1 MYDTSVFCVHTQS
14 VKKSRKPSKYGHSG
28 RFFEDDFFAVST
40 VGNVG
45 TVHALPARLMRRD
58 NALNGERKADKI
70 KMRPDLQPAAIGKRR
85 RALDRGR
92 TLPAYYIRFTR
103 GRQAMNDQERL
114 DRYNTEARAIREAIN
129 GRPLTDFYR
138 LEKSRG
144 GEYVCPICGS
154 GTHKNKTGA
163 LSIRKTDNRVT
174 CFGGGHC
181 FGEKGQDTLG
191 ALRQLLAGQTEREI
205 FAYCGYQMTGTKR
218 PSAAEDFQD
227 FSDKKGADRQKA
239 GKSGNS
245 EPAHTF
251 TEEIDRYAA
260 ALAGS
265 EGEAYLLGRGFTQD
279 TIKRFKLGYDAQ
291 RHCVTIPYN
300 PQGSYYGRRSLL
312 PEEKIPE
319 GKGKYD
325 KLPRAI
331 AGAEPLFNGNAL
343 YTGDIVFVTE
353 GALDAISIAQA
364 GGAAV
369 ALNGTGFTKLIDQL
383 KKKPTNAAI
392 VLCLDNDDAGR
403 KATAELGAAL
413 DEISAYCVNGTAAI
427 TGETQ
432 DPQDA
437 EYRKDAN
444 EVLQRSGADALRQ
457 AVEETADETRRQYN
471 MTAQEAE
478 AERAQRT
485 GAGMVDTF
493 LQAIQTRKYEP
504 MPTGITDIDRAI
516 GGGFIRQQ
524 LVLLGAAPGAGKT
537 ALAQWIFE
545 GMAKR
550 GTACVYLNLEMSRE
564 QILARSFARLAARK
578 GYKIRTT
585 TILQGYSWTDEQRA
599 AIMDAAAEYKDTIA
613 PRMIY
618 NPDGVTANLDSI
630 LAYIETEA
638 QRAEKADTPAPC
650 VVLDYLQI
658 VSGEPR
664 EDAASVIKRAVS
676 GLKDYAMKHNTL
688 VFVIIAH
695 NRASNSTGAV
705 SMESGRD
712 TSALEYS
719 ADLQLALTFTKCLK
733 RNGQKRKDPDDL
745 TDNERKE
752 ITLRIVKGRFG
763 GMGREVDL
771 HFNGETMTYTQTAK
785 EFIETD
791 EPTPFDGQQPRKRF

>member
-1 MYDTSVFCVHTQS
+1 
-14 VKKSRKPSKYGHSG
+14 
-28 RFFEDDFFAVST
+28 
-40 VGNVG
+40 
-45 TVHALPARLMRRD
+45 
-58 NALNGERKADKI
+58 
-70 KMRPDLQPAAIGKRR
+70 
-85 RALDRGR
+85 
-92 TLPAYYIRFTR
+92 
-103 GRQAMNDQERL
+103 MNEQERL
-114 DRYNTEARAIREAIN
+114 DRYNAEARAIREAIN
-129 GRPLTDFYR
+129 SRPLTDFYR

-174 CFGGGHC
+174 CFGSGHC

-205 FAYCGYQMTGTKR
+205 FAYCGYQMTGTGR
-218 PSAAEDFQD
+218 PSAAADFAGEAEETQ
-227 FSDKKGADRQKA
+227 KNRQKPA
-239 GKSGNS
+239 ESGNS
-245 EPAHTF
+245 EPAHSF

-279 TIKRFKLGYDAQ
+279 TIKRFKFGYDAQ

-312 PEEKIPE
+312 PEEKIPD

-331 AGAEPLFNGNAL
+331 AGAEPLFNGSAL
-343 YTGDIVFVTE
+343 YSGDIVFVTE
-353 GALDAISIAQA
+353 GAPDAISIAQA

-369 ALNGTGFTKLIDQL
+369 ALNGTGFNKLIDQL
-383 KKKPTNAAI
+383 KKKPTAAAI

-403 KATAELGAAL
+403 TATAAIGAAL
-413 DEISAYCVNGTAAI
+413 DEIGAFCVTGTAAI
-427 TGETQ
+427 MGEAQ
-432 DPQDA
+432 DPADA
-437 EYRKDAN
+437 EYRKDPN
-444 EVLQRSGADALRQ
+444 EVLQRDGTDALRQ
-457 AVEETADETRRQYN
+457 AVTETAEETRRQYG
-471 MTAQEAE
+471 MAQQAAE
-478 AERAQRT
+478 AERQQHT
-485 GAGMVDTF
+485 GAGMVDAF
-493 LQAIQTRKYEP
+493 LSAIQTRKYEP
-504 MPTGITDIDRAI
+504 MPTGITDIDRALD
-516 GGGFIRQQ
+516 GGFMRQW

-564 QILARSFARLAARK
+564 QILARSFSRLAARR
-578 GYKIRTT
+578 GHKIRTNV
-585 TILQGYSWTDEQRA
+585 ILQGYRWTDEQRA
-599 AIMDAAAEYKDTIA
+599 AIMDAAGEYKDTIA

-630 LAYIETEA
+630 LAYIESEA
-638 QRAEKADTPAPC
+638 QRAEKAEMPAPC

-676 GLKDYAMKHNTL
+676 GLKDYAVKHNTL

-733 RNGQKRKDPDDL
+733 RNGQKAKSPDDL
-745 TDNERKE
+745 TEAERKE

-771 HFNGETMTYTQTAK
+771 HFIGETMTYTQTLNQDK
-785 EFIETD
+785 KD
-791 EPTPFDGQQPRKRF
+791 NSVPSWVSK

>member
-1 MYDTSVFCVHTQS
+1 
-14 VKKSRKPSKYGHSG
+14 
-28 RFFEDDFFAVST
+28 
-40 VGNVG
+40 
-45 TVHALPARLMRRD
+45 
-58 NALNGERKADKI
+58 
-70 KMRPDLQPAAIGKRR
+70 
-85 RALDRGR
+85 
-92 TLPAYYIRFTR
+92 
-103 GRQAMNDQERL
+103 MNNEQERL
-114 DRYNTEARAIREAIN
+114 DRYNAEARAIREAIN
-129 GRPLTDFYR
+129 SRPLTDFYR

-144 GEYVCPICGS
+144 GEYVCPLCGS

-163 LSIRKTDNRVT
+163 LSIRRTDNRVT
-174 CFGGGHC
+174 CFGSGHC

-205 FAYCGYQMTGTKR
+205 FAYCGYQMTGTGR
-218 PSAAEDFQD
+218 PSAAADF
-227 FSDKKGADRQKA
+227 ADDAEETQKNRQKPA
-239 GKSGNS
+239 ESGNS
-245 EPAHTF
+245 EPAHSF

-265 EGEAYLLGRGFTQD
+265 EGEAYLLGRGFTRETMQ
-279 TIKRFKLGYDAQ
+279 RFKLGYDAQ

-312 PEEKIPE
+312 PEEKIPD

-331 AGAEPLFNGNAL
+331 AGAEPLFNGSAL
-343 YTGDIVFVTE
+343 YSGDIVFVTE

-369 ALNGTGFTKLIDQL
+369 ALNGTGFNKLIDQL
-383 KKKPTNAAI
+383 KKKPTAAAI

-403 KATAELGAAL
+403 TATAAIGAAL
-413 DEISAYCVNGTAAI
+413 DEIGAFCVTGTAAI
-427 TGETQ
+427 MGEAQ
-432 DPQDA
+432 DPAEA
-437 EYRKDAN
+437 EYRKDPN
-444 EVLQRSGADALRQ
+444 EVLQRNGAEALRQ
-457 AVEETADETRRQYN
+457 AVTETADETRRQYG
-471 MTAQEAE
+471 MAQQAAE
-478 AERAQRT
+478 AERQQHT
-485 GAGMVDTF
+485 GAGMVDAF
-493 LQAIQTRKYEP
+493 LTAIQTRKYEP
-504 MPTGITDIDRAI
+504 MPTGITDIDRALD
-516 GGGFIRQQ
+516 GGFMRQW

-564 QILARSFARLAARK
+564 QILARSFSRLAARR
-578 GYKIRTT
+578 GHKIRTNV
-585 TILQGYSWTDEQRA
+585 ILQGYRWTDEQRA
-599 AIMDAAAEYKDTIA
+599 AIMDAAGEYKDTIA

-630 LAYIETEA
+630 LAYIESEA
-638 QRAEKADTPAPC
+638 QRAEKAEMPAPC

-676 GLKDYAMKHNTL
+676 GLKDYAVKHNTL

-733 RNGQKRKDPDDL
+733 RDGQKAKSPDDL
-745 TDNERKE
+745 TDDERKE

-785 EFIETD
+785 EFIEVN
-791 EPTPFDGQQPRKRF
+791 EPTPFDDQQTQQPRKRF

>member
-1 MYDTSVFCVHTQS
+1 M
-14 VKKSRKPSKYGHSG
+14 
-28 RFFEDDFFAVST
+28 
-40 VGNVG
+40 
-45 TVHALPARLMRRD
+45 
-58 NALNGERKADKI
+58 NG
-70 KMRPDLQPAAIGKRR
+70 
-85 RALDRGR
+85 
-92 TLPAYYIRFTR
+92 
-103 GRQAMNDQERL
+103 QERL
-114 DRYNTEARAIREAIN
+114 DRYNAEARAIRDAIN
-129 GRPLTDFYR
+129 SRPLTDFYR
-138 LEKSRG
+138 LEKSKG
-144 GEYVCPICGS
+144 GEYVCPICRS

-174 CFGGGHC
+174 CFGRGHC

-205 FAYCGYQMTGTKR
+205 FSYCGYQMTGTGR
-218 PSAAEDFQD
+218 PSAAADFAQAGD
-227 FSDKKGADRQKA
+227 EPRENRQKA
-239 GKSGNS
+239 AETGNS
-245 EPAHTF
+245 EPAHAF

-279 TIKRFKLGYDAQ
+279 TITRFKLGYDAQ

-331 AGAEPLFNGNAL
+331 AGAEPLFNGSAL
-343 YTGDIVFVTE
+343 YSSDIVFVTE

-369 ALNGTGFTKLIDQL
+369 ALNGTGFSKLIDQL
-383 KKKPTNAAI
+383 KKKPTAAAI

-403 KATAELGAAL
+403 TATAAIGAAL
-413 DEISAYCVNGTAAI
+413 DEIGAFCVTGTAAI
-427 TGETQ
+427 MGEVQ
-432 DPQDA
+432 DPQDQ
-437 EYRKDAN
+437 EYRKDPN

-457 AVEETADETRRQYN
+457 AVTETADETRRQYR
-471 MTAQEAE
+471 MAAQAAD
-478 AERAQRT
+478 AERQQRT
-485 GAGMVDTF
+485 GAGMVDAF
-493 LQAIQTRKYEP
+493 LQAVQTRKYEP

-564 QILARSFARLAARK
+564 QILARSFARLAARR
-578 GYKIRTT
+578 GHKIRTT
-585 TILQGYSWTDEQRA
+585 TILQGYNWTDEQRA
-599 AIMDAAAEYKDTIA
+599 AIMDAAGEYRDTIA

-630 LAYIETEA
+630 LAYIEAEA
-638 QRAEKADTPAPC
+638 QRAEKAEMPAPC

-733 RNGQKRKDPDDL
+733 RDGQKAKSPDDL
-745 TDNERKE
+745 TDDERKE

-771 HFNGETMTYTQTAK
+771 HFNGETMTYTQTCK
-785 EFIETD
+785 DFIEVD
-791 EPTPFDGQQPRKRF
+791 EPTPFDDQQTQQPRKRF

>member
-1 MYDTSVFCVHTQS
+1 
-14 VKKSRKPSKYGHSG
+14 
-28 RFFEDDFFAVST
+28 
-40 VGNVG
+40 
-45 TVHALPARLMRRD
+45 
-58 NALNGERKADKI
+58 
-70 KMRPDLQPAAIGKRR
+70 
-85 RALDRGR
+85 
-92 TLPAYYIRFTR
+92 
-103 GRQAMNDQERL
+103 MNEQERL
-114 DRYNTEARAIREAIN
+114 DRYNAEARTIRDAIN
-129 GRPLTDFYR
+129 SRPLTDFYR
-138 LEKSRG
+138 LEKSKG
-144 GEYVCPICGS
+144 GEYVCPICRS

-174 CFGGGHC
+174 CFGKGHC

-205 FAYCGYQMTGTKR
+205 FSYCGYQMTGTGR
-218 PSAAEDFQD
+218 PSAAADFAQAGD
-227 FSDKKGADRQKA
+227 EPRGNRQKA
-239 GKSGNS
+239 AETGNS
-245 EPAHTF
+245 EPAHAF

-279 TIKRFKLGYDAQ
+279 TITRFKLGYDAQ

-331 AGAEPLFNGNAL
+331 AGAEPLFNGSAL
-343 YTGDIVFVTE
+343 YSSDIVFVTE

-369 ALNGTGFTKLIDQL
+369 ALNGTGFSKLIDQL
-383 KKKPTNAAI
+383 KKKPTAAAI

-403 KATAELGAAL
+403 TATAAIGAAL
-413 DEISAYCVNGTAAI
+413 DEIGAFCVTGTAAI
-427 TGETQ
+427 MGEAQ
-432 DPQDA
+432 DPQDP
-437 EYRKDAN
+437 EYRKDPN
-444 EVLQRSGADALRQ
+444 EVLQRSGADALQQ
-457 AVEETADETRRQYN
+457 AVTETADETRRQYR
-471 MTAQEAE
+471 MAAQAAD
-478 AERAQRT
+478 AERQQRT
-485 GAGMVDTF
+485 GAGMVDAF
-493 LQAIQTRKYEP
+493 LQAVQTRKYEP

-564 QILARSFARLAARK
+564 QILARSFARLAARR
-578 GYKIRTT
+578 GHKIRTT
-585 TILQGYSWTDEQRA
+585 TILQGYNWTDEQRA
-599 AIMDAAAEYKDTIA
+599 AIMDAAGEYRDTIA

-630 LAYIETEA
+630 LAYIEAEA
-638 QRAEKADTPAPC
+638 QRAEKAEMPAPC

-733 RNGQKRKDPDDL
+733 RDGQKAKSPDDL
-745 TDNERKE
+745 TDDERKE

-771 HFNGETMTYTQTAK
+771 HFNGETMTYTQTCK
-785 EFIETD
+785 DFIEVD
-791 EPTPFDGQQPRKRF
+791 EPTPFDDQQTQQPRKRF

>member
-1 MYDTSVFCVHTQS
+1 
-14 VKKSRKPSKYGHSG
+14 
-28 RFFEDDFFAVST
+28 
-40 VGNVG
+40 
-45 TVHALPARLMRRD
+45 
-58 NALNGERKADKI
+58 
-70 KMRPDLQPAAIGKRR
+70 
-85 RALDRGR
+85 
-92 TLPAYYIRFTR
+92 
-103 GRQAMNDQERL
+103 MNDQERL
-114 DRYNTEARAIREAIN
+114 DRYNAEARAIREAIN

-174 CFGGGHC
+174 CFGSGHC

-205 FAYCGYQMTGTKR
+205 FAYCGYQMTGTGR
-218 PSAAEDFQD
+218 PSAAADFAGEAEETQ
-227 FSDKKGADRQKA
+227 KNRQKPA
-239 GKSGNS
+239 ESGNS
-245 EPAHTF
+245 EPAHSF

-312 PEEKIPE
+312 PEEKIPD

-331 AGAEPLFNGNAL
+331 AGAEPLFNGSAL
-343 YTGDIVFVTE
+343 YSGDIVFVTE

-369 ALNGTGFTKLIDQL
+369 ALNGTGFNKLIDQL
-383 KKKPTNAAI
+383 KKKPTAAAI

-403 KATAELGAAL
+403 KATADIGAAL
-413 DEISAYCVNGTAAI
+413 DEIGAFCVTGTAAI
-427 TGETQ
+427 MGEAQ
-432 DPQDA
+432 DPADA
-437 EYRKDAN
+437 EYRKDPN
-444 EVLQRSGADALRQ
+444 EVLQRNGAEALRQ
-457 AVEETADETRRQYN
+457 AVTETADETRRQYG
-471 MTAQEAE
+471 MAQQAAE
-478 AERAQRT
+478 AERQQHT
-485 GAGMVDTF
+485 GAGMVDAF
-493 LQAIQTRKYEP
+493 LTAIQTRKYEP
-504 MPTGITDIDRAI
+504 MPTGITDIDRALD
-516 GGGFIRQQ
+516 GGFMRQW

-564 QILARSFARLAARK
+564 QILARSFSRLAARR
-578 GYKIRTT
+578 GYKIRTNV
-585 TILQGYSWTDEQRA
+585 ILQGYRWTDEQRA
-599 AIMDAAAEYKDTIA
+599 AIMDAAGEYKDTIA

-630 LAYIETEA
+630 LAYIESEA
-638 QRAEKADTPAPC
+638 QRAEKAEMPAPC

-676 GLKDYAMKHNTL
+676 GLKDYAVKHNTL

-733 RNGQKRKDPDDL
+733 RDGQKAKSPDDL
-745 TDNERKE
+745 TDDERKE

-785 EFIETD
+785 EFTETD
-791 EPTPFDGQQPRKRF
+791 EPTPFDDQQTQQPRKRF

>member
-1 MYDTSVFCVHTQS
+1 
-14 VKKSRKPSKYGHSG
+14 
-28 RFFEDDFFAVST
+28 
-40 VGNVG
+40 
-45 TVHALPARLMRRD
+45 
-58 NALNGERKADKI
+58 
-70 KMRPDLQPAAIGKRR
+70 
-85 RALDRGR
+85 
-92 TLPAYYIRFTR
+92 
-103 GRQAMNDQERL
+103 MNEQERL
-114 DRYNTEARAIREAIN
+114 DRYNAEARAIRDAIN
-129 GRPLTDFYR
+129 SRPLTDFYR

-163 LSIRKTDNRVT
+163 LSIRKSDNRVT
-174 CFGGGHC
+174 CFGSGHC

-205 FAYCGYQMTGTKR
+205 FAYCGYQMTGTGR
-218 PSAAEDFQD
+218 PSAAADFAGEAEETQ
-227 FSDKKGADRQKA
+227 KNRQKPA
-239 GKSGNS
+239 ESGNS
-245 EPAHTF
+245 EPAHSF

-265 EGEAYLLGRGFTQD
+265 EGEAYLLGRGFTRETMQ
-279 TIKRFKLGYDAQ
+279 RFKLGYDAQ

-312 PEEKIPE
+312 PEEKIPD

-331 AGAEPLFNGNAL
+331 AGAEPLFNGSAL
-343 YTGDIVFVTE
+343 YSGDIVFVTE

-369 ALNGTGFTKLIDQL
+369 ALNGTGFNKLIDQL
-383 KKKPTNAAI
+383 KKKPTAAAI

-403 KATAELGAAL
+403 TATAAIGAAL
-413 DEISAYCVNGTAAI
+413 DEIGAFCVTGTAAI
-427 TGETQ
+427 MGEAQ
-432 DPQDA
+432 DPAEA
-437 EYRKDAN
+437 EYRKDPN
-444 EVLQRSGADALRQ
+444 EVLQRNGAEALRQ
-457 AVEETADETRRQYN
+457 AVTETADETRRQYG
-471 MTAQEAE
+471 MAQQAAE
-478 AERAQRT
+478 AERQQHT
-485 GAGMVDTF
+485 GAGMVDAF
-493 LQAIQTRKYEP
+493 LTAIQTRKYEP
-504 MPTGITDIDRAI
+504 MPTGITDIDRALD
-516 GGGFIRQQ
+516 GGFMRQW
-524 LVLLGAAPGAGKT
+524 LILLGAAPGAGKT

-564 QILARSFARLAARK
+564 QILARSFSRLAARR
-578 GYKIRTT
+578 GHKIRTNV
-585 TILQGYSWTDEQRA
+585 ILQGYRWTDEQRA
-599 AIMDAAAEYKDTIA
+599 AIMDAAGEYKDTIA

-630 LAYIETEA
+630 LAYIESEA
-638 QRAEKADTPAPC
+638 QRAEKAEMPAPC

-676 GLKDYAMKHNTL
+676 GLKDYAVKHNTL

-733 RNGQKRKDPDDL
+733 RDGQKAKSPDDL
-745 TDNERKE
+745 TDDERKE

-785 EFIETD
+785 DFIEVD
-791 EPTPFDGQQPRKRF
+791 EPTPFDDQQTQQPRKRF

>member
-1 MYDTSVFCVHTQS
+1 M
-14 VKKSRKPSKYGHSG
+14 
-28 RFFEDDFFAVST
+28 
-40 VGNVG
+40 
-45 TVHALPARLMRRD
+45 
-58 NALNGERKADKI
+58 NG
-70 KMRPDLQPAAIGKRR
+70 
-85 RALDRGR
+85 
-92 TLPAYYIRFTR
+92 
-103 GRQAMNDQERL
+103 QERL
-114 DRYNTEARAIREAIN
+114 DRYNAEARAIRDAIN
-129 GRPLTDFYR
+129 SRPLTDFYR
-138 LEKSRG
+138 LEKSKG
-144 GEYVCPICGS
+144 GEYVCPICRS

-174 CFGGGHC
+174 CFGKGHC

-205 FAYCGYQMTGTKR
+205 FSYCGYQMTGTGR
-218 PSAAEDFQD
+218 PSAAADFAQA
-227 FSDKKGADRQKA
+227 GGEPRENRQKA
-239 GKSGNS
+239 AETGNS
-245 EPAHTF
+245 EPAHAF

-279 TIKRFKLGYDAQ
+279 TITRFKLGYDAQ

-331 AGAEPLFNGNAL
+331 AGAEPLFNGSAL
-343 YTGDIVFVTE
+343 YSSDIVFVTE

-369 ALNGTGFTKLIDQL
+369 ALNGTGFSKLIDQL
-383 KKKPTNAAI
+383 KKKPTAAAI

-403 KATAELGAAL
+403 TATAAIGAAL
-413 DEISAYCVNGTAAI
+413 DEIGAFCVTGTAAI
-427 TGETQ
+427 MGEVQ
-432 DPQDA
+432 DPQDP
-437 EYRKDAN
+437 EYHKDPN

-457 AVEETADETRRQYN
+457 AVTETADETRRQYR
-471 MTAQEAE
+471 MAAQAAD
-478 AERAQRT
+478 AERQQRT
-485 GAGMVDTF
+485 GAGMVDAF
-493 LQAIQTRKYEP
+493 LQAVQTRKYEP

-564 QILARSFARLAARK
+564 QILARSFARLAARR
-578 GYKIRTT
+578 GHKIRTT
-585 TILQGYSWTDEQRA
+585 TILQGYNWTDEQRA
-599 AIMDAAAEYKDTIA
+599 AIMDAAGEYRDTIA

-630 LAYIETEA
+630 LAYIEAEA
-638 QRAEKADTPAPC
+638 QRAEKAEMPAPC

-733 RNGQKRKDPDDL
+733 RDGQKAKSPDDL
-745 TDNERKE
+745 TDDERKE

-771 HFNGETMTYTQTAK
+771 HFNGETMTYTQTCK
-785 EFIETD
+785 DFIEVD
-791 EPTPFDGQQPRKRF
+791 EPTPFDDQQTQQPRKRF

>member
-1 MYDTSVFCVHTQS
+1 
-14 VKKSRKPSKYGHSG
+14 
-28 RFFEDDFFAVST
+28 
-40 VGNVG
+40 
-45 TVHALPARLMRRD
+45 
-58 NALNGERKADKI
+58 
-70 KMRPDLQPAAIGKRR
+70 
-85 RALDRGR
+85 
-92 TLPAYYIRFTR
+92 
-103 GRQAMNDQERL
+103 MNEQERL
-114 DRYNTEARAIREAIN
+114 DRYNAEARAIRDAIN
-129 GRPLTDFYR
+129 RRPLTDFYR

-163 LSIRKTDNRVT
+163 LSIRKADNRVT
-174 CFGGGHC
+174 CFGSGHC

-205 FAYCGYQMTGTKR
+205 FAYCGYQMTGTGR
-218 PSAAEDFQD
+218 PSAAADFAQAGD
-227 FSDKKGADRQKA
+227 EPRERRQKTA
-239 GKSGNS
+239 ESGNS
-245 EPAHTF
+245 EPAHSF
-251 TEEIDRYAA
+251 TEEIERYAA

-265 EGEAYLLGRGFTQD
+265 EGEAYLLGRGFTRETMQ
-279 TIKRFKLGYDAQ
+279 RFKLGYDAQ

-325 KLPRAI
+325 KLSRAI
-331 AGAEPLFNGNAL
+331 AGVEPLFNGSAL
-343 YTGDIVFVTE
+343 YSGDIVFVTE

-369 ALNGTGFTKLIDQL
+369 ALNGTGFNKLIDQL
-383 KKKPTNAAI
+383 KKKPTASAI

-403 KATAELGAAL
+403 KATAAIGAAL
-413 DEISAYCVNGTAAI
+413 DEIGAFCVTGTAAI
-427 TGETQ
+427 MGEAQ
-432 DPQDA
+432 DPADA
-437 EYRKDAN
+437 EYRKDPN
-444 EVLQRSGADALRQ
+444 EVLQRNGADALRQ
-457 AVEETADETRRQYN
+457 AVTETADETRRQYG
-471 MTAQEAE
+471 MAQQAAE
-478 AERAQRT
+478 AERQQHT
-485 GAGMVDTF
+485 GAGMVDAF
-493 LQAIQTRKYEP
+493 LTAIQTRKYEP
-504 MPTGITDIDRAI
+504 MPTGITDIDRALD
-516 GGGFIRQQ
+516 GGFMRQW

-564 QILARSFARLAARK
+564 QILARSFSRLAARR
-578 GYKIRTT
+578 GHKIRTNV
-585 TILQGYSWTDEQRA
+585 ILQGYRWTDEQRA
-599 AIMDAAAEYKDTIA
+599 AIMDAAGEYKDTIA

-630 LAYIETEA
+630 LAYIEAEA
-638 QRAEKADTPAPC
+638 QRAEKAEMPAPC

-733 RNGQKRKDPDDL
+733 RDGQKAKSPDDL
-745 TDNERKE
+745 TDDERKE

-771 HFNGETMTYTQTAK
+771 HFNGETMTYTQTCK
-785 EFIETD
+785 DFIEVD
-791 EPTPFDGQQPRKRF
+791 EPTPFDDQQTQQPRKRF

>member
-1 MYDTSVFCVHTQS
+1 
-14 VKKSRKPSKYGHSG
+14 
-28 RFFEDDFFAVST
+28 
-40 VGNVG
+40 
-45 TVHALPARLMRRD
+45 
-58 NALNGERKADKI
+58 
-70 KMRPDLQPAAIGKRR
+70 
-85 RALDRGR
+85 
-92 TLPAYYIRFTR
+92 
-103 GRQAMNDQERL
+103 MNNEQERL
-114 DRYNTEARAIREAIN
+114 DRYNAEARAIRDAIN
-129 GRPLTDFYR
+129 SRPLTDFYR
-138 LEKSRG
+138 LEKSKG
-144 GEYVCPICGS
+144 GEYVCPICRS

-174 CFGGGHC
+174 CFGGKHC

-191 ALRQLLAGQTEREI
+191 ALRQLLAGHTEREI
-205 FAYCGYQMTGTKR
+205 FSYCGYQMTGTGR
-218 PSAAEDFQD
+218 PSAAADFAEA
-227 FSDKKGADRQKA
+227 KETRPDRQKPA
-239 GKSGNS
+239 ENGNS
-245 EPAHTF
+245 EPAQTF
-251 TEEIDRYAA
+251 KEEIDRYAA

-279 TIKRFKLGYDAQ
+279 TITRFKLGYDAQ

-343 YTGDIVFVTE
+343 YSGDIVFVTE

-383 KKKPTNAAI
+383 KKKPTAAAI

-403 KATAELGAAL
+403 KATADIGAAL
-413 DEISAYCVNGTAAI
+413 DEIGAFCVTGTAAI
-427 TGETQ
+427 MGEVQ
-432 DPQDA
+432 DPQDP
-437 EYRKDAN
+437 EYRKDPN

-457 AVEETADETRRQYN
+457 AVTETADETRRQYR
-471 MTAQEAE
+471 MAAQAAD
-478 AERAQRT
+478 AERQQRT
-485 GAGMVDTF
+485 GAGMVDAF
-493 LQAIQTRKYEP
+493 LQAVQTRKYEP

-564 QILARSFARLAARK
+564 QILARSFARLAARR
-578 GYKIRTT
+578 GHKIRTT
-585 TILQGYSWTDEQRA
+585 TILQGYNWTDEQRA
-599 AIMDAAAEYKDTIA
+599 AIMDAAGEYRDTIA

-630 LAYIETEA
+630 LAYIEAEA
-638 QRAEKADTPAPC
+638 QRAEKAEMPAPC

-733 RNGQKRKDPDDL
+733 RDGQKAKSPDDL
-745 TDNERKE
+745 TDDERKE

-771 HFNGETMTYTQTAK
+771 HFNGETMTYTQTCK
-785 EFIETD
+785 DFIEVD
-791 EPTPFDGQQPRKRF
+791 EPTPFDDQQTQQPRKRF

>member
-1 MYDTSVFCVHTQS
+1 
-14 VKKSRKPSKYGHSG
+14 
-28 RFFEDDFFAVST
+28 
-40 VGNVG
+40 
-45 TVHALPARLMRRD
+45 
-58 NALNGERKADKI
+58 
-70 KMRPDLQPAAIGKRR
+70 
-85 RALDRGR
+85 
-92 TLPAYYIRFTR
+92 
-103 GRQAMNDQERL
+103 MNEQERL
-114 DRYNTEARAIREAIN
+114 DRYNAEARAIRDAIN
-129 GRPLTDFYR
+129 RRPLTDFYR

-163 LSIRKTDNRVT
+163 LSIRKSDNRVT
-174 CFGGGHC
+174 CFGSGHC

-205 FAYCGYQMTGTKR
+205 FAYCGYQMTGTGR
-218 PSAAEDFQD
+218 PSAAADF
-227 FSDKKGADRQKA
+227 ADEPRAKQGGGDQMQTQA
-239 GKSGNS
+239 

-251 TEEIDRYAA
+251 TQEIDRYAA
-260 ALAGS
+260 ALVGS

-279 TIKRFKLGYDAQ
+279 TITRFKLGYDAQ

-312 PEEKIPE
+312 PEEKMPE

-331 AGAEPLFNGNAL
+331 AGAEPLFNGSAL
-343 YTGDIVFVTE
+343 YSGDIVFVTE

-364 GGAAV
+364 GGASV
-369 ALNGTGFTKLIDQL
+369 ALNGTGFSKLIDQL

-403 KATAELGAAL
+403 KATADIGAAL
-413 DEISAYCVNGTAAI
+413 DKIGAYCVTGTAAI
-427 TGETQ
+427 MGEVQ
-432 DPQDA
+432 DPAAA
-437 EYRKDAN
+437 EYRKDPN
-444 EVLQRSGADALRQ
+444 EVLQRDGAEALRQ
-457 AVEETADETRRQYN
+457 AVTETADETRRQYN

-478 AERAQRT
+478 AERQQRT
-485 GAGMVDTF
+485 GAGMVDAF

-504 MPTGITDIDRAI
+504 MPTGITDIDRALD
-516 GGGFIRQQ
+516 GGFMRQW

-564 QILARSFARLAARK
+564 QVLARSFSRLAARK
-578 GYKIRTT
+578 GHKIRTNV
-585 TILQGYSWTDEQRA
+585 ILQGYRWTDEQRA
-599 AIMDAAAEYKDTIA
+599 AVMDAAGEYRDTIA

-630 LAYIETEA
+630 LAYIEAEA
-638 QRAEKADTPAPC
+638 QRAEKAEMPAPC

-676 GLKDYAMKHNTL
+676 RLKEYAVKHNTL
-688 VFVIIAH
+688 VLAIIAH

-733 RNGQKRKDPDDL
+733 RKGKDAKNPDDL
-745 TDNERKE
+745 TADERKE

-771 HFNGETMTYTQTAK
+771 HFNGETMTYTQTCK
-785 EFIETD
+785 GFTEVD
-791 EPTPFDGQQPRKRF
+791 EPTPFDDQQPQQPRMRF

>member
-1 MYDTSVFCVHTQS
+1 
-14 VKKSRKPSKYGHSG
+14 
-28 RFFEDDFFAVST
+28 
-40 VGNVG
+40 
-45 TVHALPARLMRRD
+45 
-58 NALNGERKADKI
+58 
-70 KMRPDLQPAAIGKRR
+70 
-85 RALDRGR
+85 
-92 TLPAYYIRFTR
+92 
-103 GRQAMNDQERL
+103 MNEQERL
-114 DRYNTEARAIREAIN
+114 NRYNAEARAIRDAIN
-129 GRPLTDFYR
+129 RRPLTDFYR

-163 LSIRKTDNRVT
+163 LSIRKSDNRVT
-174 CFGGGHC
+174 CFGSGHC

-205 FAYCGYQMTGTKR
+205 FAYCGYQMTGTGR
-218 PSAAEDFQD
+218 PSAA
-227 FSDKKGADRQKA
+227 ADYADEPRAKQGGGDQMQTQA
-239 GKSGNS
+239 

-265 EGEAYLLGRGFTQD
+265 EGEAYLLGRGFTPD
-279 TIKRFKLGYDAQ
+279 TITRFKLGYDAQ

-312 PEEKIPE
+312 PEEKMPE

-331 AGAEPLFNGNAL
+331 AGAEPLFNGSAL
-343 YTGDIVFVTE
+343 YSGDIVFVTE

-369 ALNGTGFTKLIDQL
+369 ALNGTGFSKLIDQL

-403 KATAELGAAL
+403 KATADIGAAL
-413 DEISAYCVNGTAAI
+413 DKIGAYCVTGTAAI
-427 TGETQ
+427 MGEAQ
-432 DPQDA
+432 DPAAA
-437 EYRKDAN
+437 EYRKDPN
-444 EVLQRSGADALRQ
+444 EVLQRDGAEALRQ
-457 AVEETADETRRQYN
+457 AVTETGDETRRQYN

-478 AERAQRT
+478 AERQQRT
-485 GAGMVDTF
+485 GAGMVDAF

-504 MPTGITDIDRAI
+504 MPTGITDIDRALD
-516 GGGFIRQQ
+516 GGFMRQW

-564 QILARSFARLAARK
+564 QILARSFSRLAARK
-578 GYKIRTT
+578 GHKIRTNV
-585 TILQGYSWTDEQRA
+585 ILQGYRWTDEQRA
-599 AIMDAAAEYKDTIA
+599 AVMDAAGEYRDTIA

-630 LAYIETEA
+630 LAYIEAEA
-638 QRAEKADTPAPC
+638 QRAEKAEIPAPC

-676 GLKDYAMKHNTL
+676 RLKEYAVKHNTL
-688 VFVIIAH
+688 VLAIIAH

-705 SMESGRD
+705 SMDSGRD

-733 RNGQKRKDPDDL
+733 RKGQDAKNPDTL
-745 TDNERKE
+745 TDDDRKE

-763 GMGREVDL
+763 GVGREVDL
-771 HFNGETMTYTQTAK
+771 HFNGETMTYTQTCK
-785 EFIETD
+785 GFVEVD
-791 EPTPFDGQQPRKRF
+791 EPTPFDDQQAQQPRKRF

>member
-1 MYDTSVFCVHTQS
+1 
-14 VKKSRKPSKYGHSG
+14 
-28 RFFEDDFFAVST
+28 
-40 VGNVG
+40 
-45 TVHALPARLMRRD
+45 
-58 NALNGERKADKI
+58 
-70 KMRPDLQPAAIGKRR
+70 
-85 RALDRGR
+85 
-92 TLPAYYIRFTR
+92 
-103 GRQAMNDQERL
+103 MNEQERL
-114 DRYNTEARAIREAIN
+114 DRYNAEARAIREAIN
-129 GRPLTDFYR
+129 SRPLTDFYR

-174 CFGGGHC
+174 CFGSGHC

-205 FAYCGYQMTGTKR
+205 FAYCGYQMTGTGR
-218 PSAAEDFQD
+218 PSAAADFAGEAEEPQ
-227 FSDKKGADRQKA
+227 KNRQKPA
-239 GKSGNS
+239 ESGNS
-245 EPAHTF
+245 EPAHSF

-265 EGEAYLLGRGFTQD
+265 EGEAYLLGRGFTRETMQ
-279 TIKRFKLGYDAQ
+279 RFKLGYDAQ

-312 PEEKIPE
+312 PEEKIPD

-331 AGAEPLFNGNAL
+331 AGAEPLFNGSAL
-343 YTGDIVFVTE
+343 YSGDIVFVTE

-369 ALNGTGFTKLIDQL
+369 ALNGTGFNKLIDQL
-383 KKKPTNAAI
+383 KKKPTAAAI

-403 KATAELGAAL
+403 TATAAIGAAL
-413 DEISAYCVNGTAAI
+413 DEIGAFCVTGTAAI
-427 TGETQ
+427 MGEAQ
-432 DPQDA
+432 DPAAA
-437 EYRKDAN
+437 EYRKDPN
-444 EVLQRSGADALRQ
+444 EVLQRNGADALRQ
-457 AVEETADETRRQYN
+457 AVTETADETRRQYG
-471 MTAQEAE
+471 MAQQAAE
-478 AERAQRT
+478 AERQQHT
-485 GAGMVDTF
+485 GAGMVDAF
-493 LQAIQTRKYEP
+493 LSAIQTRKYEP
-504 MPTGITDIDRAI
+504 MPTGITDIDRALD
-516 GGGFIRQQ
+516 GGFMRQW

-564 QILARSFARLAARK
+564 QILARSFSRLAARR
-578 GYKIRTT
+578 GHKIRTNV
-585 TILQGYSWTDEQRA
+585 ILQGYRWTDEQRA
-599 AIMDAAAEYKDTIA
+599 AIMDAAGEYKDTIA

-630 LAYIETEA
+630 LAYIESEA
-638 QRAEKADTPAPC
+638 QRAEKAEMPAPC

-676 GLKDYAMKHNTL
+676 GLKDYAVKHNTL

-733 RNGQKRKDPDDL
+733 RDGQKAKSPDDL
-745 TDNERKE
+745 TDDERKE

-785 EFIETD
+785 DFIEVD
-791 EPTPFDGQQPRKRF
+791 EPTPFDDQQTQQPRKRF

>member
-1 MYDTSVFCVHTQS
+1 M
-14 VKKSRKPSKYGHSG
+14 
-28 RFFEDDFFAVST
+28 
-40 VGNVG
+40 
-45 TVHALPARLMRRD
+45 
-58 NALNGERKADKI
+58 NG
-70 KMRPDLQPAAIGKRR
+70 
-85 RALDRGR
+85 
-92 TLPAYYIRFTR
+92 
-103 GRQAMNDQERL
+103 QERL
-114 DRYNTEARAIREAIN
+114 DRYNAEARAIRDAIN
-129 GRPLTDFYR
+129 SRPLTDFYR
-138 LEKSRG
+138 LEKSKG
-144 GEYVCPICGS
+144 GEYVCPICLS

-174 CFGGGHC
+174 CFGRGHC

-205 FAYCGYQMTGTKR
+205 FSYCGYQMTGTGR
-218 PSAAEDFQD
+218 PSAAADFAQAGD
-227 FSDKKGADRQKA
+227 EPRENRQKA
-239 GKSGNS
+239 AETGNS
-245 EPAHTF
+245 EPAHAF

-279 TIKRFKLGYDAQ
+279 TITRFKLGYDAQ

-331 AGAEPLFNGNAL
+331 AGAEPLFNGSAL
-343 YTGDIVFVTE
+343 YSSDIVFVTE

-369 ALNGTGFTKLIDQL
+369 ALNGRGFSKLIDQL
-383 KKKPTNAAI
+383 KKKPTAAAI

-403 KATAELGAAL
+403 TATAAIGAAL
-413 DEISAYCVNGTAAI
+413 DEIGAFCVTGTAAI
-427 TGETQ
+427 MGEVQ
-432 DPQDA
+432 DPQDP
-437 EYRKDAN
+437 EYRKDPN

-457 AVEETADETRRQYN
+457 AVTETADETRRQYR
-471 MTAQEAE
+471 MAAQAAE
-478 AERAQRT
+478 AERQQRT
-485 GAGMVDTF
+485 GAGMVDAF
-493 LQAIQTRKYEP
+493 LRAVQTRKYEP

-564 QILARSFARLAARK
+564 QILARSFARLAARR
-578 GYKIRTT
+578 GHKIRTT
-585 TILQGYSWTDEQRA
+585 TILQGYNWTDEQRA
-599 AIMDAAAEYKDTIA
+599 AIMDAAGEYRDTIA

-630 LAYIETEA
+630 LAYIEAEA
-638 QRAEKADTPAPC
+638 QRAEKAEMPAPC

-733 RNGQKRKDPDDL
+733 RDGQKAKSPDDL
-745 TDNERKE
+745 TDDERKE

-771 HFNGETMTYTQTAK
+771 HFNGETMTYTQTCK
-785 EFIETD
+785 DFIEVD
-791 EPTPFDGQQPRKRF
+791 EPTPFDDQQTQQPRKRF